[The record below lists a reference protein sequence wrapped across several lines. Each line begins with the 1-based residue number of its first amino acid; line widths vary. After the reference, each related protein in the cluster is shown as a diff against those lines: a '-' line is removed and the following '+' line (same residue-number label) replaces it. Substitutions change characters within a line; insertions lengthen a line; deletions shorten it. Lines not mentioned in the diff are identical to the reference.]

1 MLRKGGEQ
9 KNGLHGK
16 ERMELKTQQDKP
28 LNKYRA
34 SKKGLTKTDGGIDGL
49 HQLAASFGAATS
61 YVDASQSIFTRLR

>member
-1 MLRKGGEQ
+1 
-9 KNGLHGK
+9 
-16 ERMELKTQQDKP
+16 MELKAQQDKP

-49 HQLAASFGAATS
+49 HQLAASFGAATF